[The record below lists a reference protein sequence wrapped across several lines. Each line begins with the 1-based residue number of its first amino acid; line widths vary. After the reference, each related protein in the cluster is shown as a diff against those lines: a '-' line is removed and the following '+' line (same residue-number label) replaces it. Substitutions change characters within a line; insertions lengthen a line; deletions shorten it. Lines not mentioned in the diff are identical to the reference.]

1 VRRFYN
7 KKYGT
12 FFFPAVGHIAKMIY
26 VSLYQIKA
34 IEKLV
39 IGKEI
44 DLEELEGRANQ
55 AQIQKVCVVRALV
68 LIRIFIFC
76 AN

>member
-1 VRRFYN
+1 
-7 KKYGT
+7 
-12 FFFPAVGHIAKMIY
+12 MIY